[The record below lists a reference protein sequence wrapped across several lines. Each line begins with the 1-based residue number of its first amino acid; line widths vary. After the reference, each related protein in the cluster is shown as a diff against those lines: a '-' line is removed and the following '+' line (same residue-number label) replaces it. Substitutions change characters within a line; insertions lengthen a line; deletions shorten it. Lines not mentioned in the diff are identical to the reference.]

1 MVLPSQSRERN
12 VCVIPP
18 VTVSNPCVH
27 EILLFCQFFFPL
39 ELFLFAK
46 WLKHSASSNL
56 GSEITVLKS

>member
-1 MVLPSQSRERN
+1 MAQLTLFHSIA
-12 VCVIPP
+12 VIIYSNNEFSP
-18 VTVSNPCVH
+18 VIFAS
-27 EILLFCQFFFPL
+27 FFFPL